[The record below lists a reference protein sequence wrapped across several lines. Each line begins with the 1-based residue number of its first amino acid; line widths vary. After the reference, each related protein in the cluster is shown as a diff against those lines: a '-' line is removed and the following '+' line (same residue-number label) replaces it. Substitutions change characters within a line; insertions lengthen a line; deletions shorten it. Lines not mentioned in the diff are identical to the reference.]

1 MSVLNKSNLNKT
13 ELSELDPL
21 NKTSLEFR
29 KQRAIELQKLLKGC
43 KTATLIDYADC
54 YLILKLISDDIYH
67 FSICNMEYK
76 YVMNFGYIKYE
87 NINKILIE
95 KIYIYAYIDDKAY
108 NLKI

>member
-1 MSVLNKSNLNKT
+1 MSEILKSDLQKT
-13 ELSELDPL
+13 ELSELDPF
-21 NKTSLEFR
+21 KDSSLENR
-29 KQRAIELQKLLKGC
+29 KQRAIEIQKLLKGC

-54 YLILKLISDDIYH
+54 YLILKLVSDDIYH

-87 NINKILIE
+87 NINKLLME